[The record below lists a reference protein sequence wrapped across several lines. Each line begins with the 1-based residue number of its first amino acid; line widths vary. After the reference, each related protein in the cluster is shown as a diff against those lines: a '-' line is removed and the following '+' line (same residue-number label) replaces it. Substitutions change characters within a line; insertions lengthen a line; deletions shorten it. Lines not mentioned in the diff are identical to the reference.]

1 MKIYYSSKKFEKILT
16 NQRLNKKEYGFCYS
30 KLINRL
36 SELEAA
42 NSLLDIPISPPPRRH
57 KLSGDREKC
66 WGIDCSKNYR
76 IVVEPQGEYD
86 FEDLSTISA
95 IKIISIEDYH

>member
-1 MKIYYSSKKFEKILT
+1 MKIYYSSKKLEKILT
-16 NQRLNKKEYGFCYS
+16 NQRQIRKEYGFCYS

-42 NSLLDIPISPPPRRH
+42 NSLIDIPIYPPPRRH
-57 KLSGDREKC
+57 KLSGDRKTC

-86 FEDLSTISA
+86 IEDLSTISA
-95 IKIISIEDYH
+95 ITIIRIEDYH